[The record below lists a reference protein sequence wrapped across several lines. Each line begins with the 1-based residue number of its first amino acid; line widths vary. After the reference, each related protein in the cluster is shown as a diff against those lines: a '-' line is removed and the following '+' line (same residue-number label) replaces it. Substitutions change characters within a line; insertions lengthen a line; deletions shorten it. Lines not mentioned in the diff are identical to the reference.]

1 MILGLILLLGCGRD
15 GDTGVDCREPP
26 TYDSWVRGF
35 LEGKCQSCHASTAPN
50 RHGAP
55 PNVTFGSEVSATEWS
70 ERIYIT
76 IFEEGSMPP
85 SGGVTQDERILLEQ
99 WLDCPTKD

>member
-1 MILGLILLLGCGRD
+1 MILGLIVLLGCVKD
-15 GDTGVDCREPP
+15 GDTGVDCRQPP
-26 TYDSWVRGF
+26 TYNSWVRGF

-55 PNVTFGSEVSATEWS
+55 PNVFFDSEMAAEEWR
-70 ERIYIT
+70 ERIYAT

-99 WLDCPTKD
+99 WLDCPS